1 MKKIFIG
8 CAALLALAFAACSD
22 DDKNVNT
29 DPTPPS
35 FEVVESD
42 EESSDSAWLY
52 AEYDYQGQ
60 GTITGAGFAYKIRKS
75 QDEYTKVASDDW
87 DQSGVY
93 VQLTGLQ
100 PETEYMC
107 YCYVMIDG
115 KQHNSL
121 AMIFSTAG
129 EGEDPAK
136 PKPMFQ
142 KPASGDYTRT
152 SASLSCT
159 YTYKGDLKLDEA
171 GFFYKKAS
179 DTAYNKV
186 KAAGTTSPIACEL
199 TGLTAGTAYTFY
211 AYLIIDGETY
221 NSAEQTFSTKTEQGV
236 VTPIFGAPASYNI
249 TANGAT
255 IACSFSYNDDA
266 SKITEVSFRYKAA
279 SASDYSKVTLS
290 TATGDK
296 STSLSGL
303 SANTAYTFHLYTVIE
318 GKPYQSAEASFTT
331 LSQQGGGPSA
341 KFSGWAELPAEKVKS
356 GDYYYAYHLTDV
368 NASNGQ
374 KARNYGVCYSNER
387 KCAIWVAAPMHPF
400 YSKKNTN
407 RTDAYKADPDIP
419 VSQPGKW
426 TGYTRG
432 HMLGSGERLVSNNT
446 NRQVFYYSNI
456 APQLQTY
463 FNTGGGAWNTLEDW
477 VDTQWEG
484 SSDTTYQVIGCY
496 WDPAKSPKKVNG
508 TTIPTHFYKI
518 LLRTKGHKN
527 KWVVNCTREELQCVA
542 IMVEHRTYSKSE
554 VPKPSQYQSKG
565 MLYSVKE
572 IEEMTG
578 MTFFPNVPNAPK
590 DTYNTSD
597 WGF

>member
-1 MKKIFIG
+1 MKKIFIC
-8 CAALLALAFAACSD
+8 CAALLTMAFAACSD
-22 DDKNVNT
+22 DNNTVNN
-29 DPTPPS
+29 PTPPS
-35 FEVVESD
+35 FEIVESD
-42 EESSDSAWLY
+42 EETSDGAWLY
-52 AEYDYQGQ
+52 AEYDYEGQ
-60 GTITGAGFAYKIRKS
+60 GTITGAGFAYKIRQS
-75 QDEYTKVASDDW
+75 QDEYTKVASDEW
-87 DQSGVY
+87 DQNGVY

-100 PETEYMC
+100 PDTEYMC
-107 YCYVMIDG
+107 YCYVLIGD

-121 AMIFSTAG
+121 AMTFTTAA

-136 PKPMFQ
+136 PKPVFQ
-142 KPASGDYTRT
+142 KPASGDYTQT
-152 SASLSCT
+152 SASVSCA
-159 YTYKGDLKLDEA
+159 YTYKGDAKIDET
-171 GFFYKKAS
+171 GFFYKKAG

-199 TGLTAGTAYTFY
+199 TGLTAGTVYNYY
-211 AYLIIDGETY
+211 AYLIVGGETY
-221 NSAEQTFSTKTEQGV
+221 NSAGQTFSTKTEQGE
-236 VTPIFGAPASYNI
+236 VTPVFGTPTSYSVTTN
-249 TANGAT
+249 TAG
-255 IACSFSYNDDA
+255 IACSFSYNDDV
-266 SKITEVSFRYKAA
+266 SKITEVSFRYRTA
-279 SASDYSKVTLS
+279 SAADYTKVTLS
-290 TATGDK
+290 AAPGDK

-303 SANTAYTFHLYTVIE
+303 TPGTAYVFHLYTVIG
-318 GKPYQSAEASFTT
+318 GKTYQSAEATFTT
-331 LSQQGGGPSA
+331 QSQQGGGPSA
-341 KFSGWAELPAEKVKS
+341 KYAGWAELPAEKVKS
-356 GDYYYAYHLTDV
+356 GDYYYAYHITDV
-368 NASNGQ
+368 NGSNGQ

-407 RTDAYKADPDIP
+407 RTDAYKTDPDIP

-432 HMLGSGERLVSNNT
+432 HMLGSAERLVSNNT
-446 NRQVFYYSNI
+446 NRQVFYHSNI

-496 WDPAKSPKKVNG
+496 WDPAKSPKKVSG

-527 KWVVNCTREELQCVA
+527 KWVVNCTRDELQCVA
-542 IMVEHRTYSKSE
+542 IMVEHRTYSKNE

-565 MLYSVKE
+565 MLYSVKQ